1 MSIRELQVSD
11 MDKYTFRLSGD
22 RLTENDT
29 WEPFTATVTIDW
41 ERLAEFFCTGGR
53 KKFGHSSI
61 NVDCRIYKPKEITL
75 D

>member
-1 MSIRELQVSD
+1 